1 MSRRDAIQAF
11 SRSNDLSGGPCDVLS
26 PSVRSGA
33 RGFVPTMLAVDD
45 ARWWELRRI
54 LNISLASASLCLALL
69 AAPDFAMADDRDR
82 LTPGL
87 YVAATVGCD
96 GLGGAGTVDFDGKN
110 FSPHYQACL
119 TQPLQQNARYRQTCA
134 EGQGQNWPT
143 AAQIQADPDKTTKDV
158 TIAVLSEKS
167 FNMNGTRYDY
177 CGAR

>member
-1 MSRRDAIQAF
+1 MSRRYVIPSF
-11 SRSNDLSGGPCDVLS
+11 SRSNDFSGS
-26 PSVRSGA
+26 PSDFLRQSQRPNS
-33 RGFVPTMLAVDD
+33 RGFVPTKRAVDG
-45 ARWWELRRI
+45 ACRREDPRK
-54 LNISLASASLCLALL
+54 LNIGLASASLCLALL
-69 AAPDFAMADDRDR
+69 ATPDFAMADDRDR
-82 LTPGL
+82 LAPGL

-143 AAQIQADPDKTTKDV
+143 AAQIQADPDKTLRDV

-167 FNMNGTRYDY
+167 FNMNGVRYDY